1 MPLRRTI
8 VPWIGPWVIALI
20 SIALVLLGAG
30 VLIRN
35 SVAASF
41 DSGQRVRNAGSL
53 LSSTTKAQLD
63 EETGLRGYLATHDA
77 EFLRPYYSGKAEL
90 PVVLPRLE
98 AALRELDLR
107 SAVIATA
114 DMRRANDAWVASV
127 AVPLLSLHVQNS
139 LPLQKAGKDLVDR
152 FRLDRAIAEQD
163 LLVRNEELRG
173 EFQAD
178 LVRLSALIAVATLVL
193 LAVGLTFAL
202 LTARAWNRLDAVR
215 LQREEARL
223 REREL
228 RVAYEAE
235 RRMVTTL
242 QDAFLQRALP
252 KMDAMKLSATYVPA
266 TEQAK
271 VGGDWYDAFELGP
284 ERILFSIGDIAG
296 HGLEAA
302 VMMSRVRDEMLTAAL
317 LDLNVQSILTHVN
330 GHIAGG
336 QSPSPMVTAIVGIAD
351 AAAFA
356 FEYSTAG
363 HPPPILLEPGRK
375 PRLLAFG
382 GLPLGVSENPVYR
395 LHRVETVPGAMLVLY
410 TDGAVEHS
418 RDIIAGERI
427 LLDAVAGAPVES
439 DAAAAIYRSIFSGRV
454 VGDDV
459 AILTIGF
466 GTRPAMVARKAS

>member
-1 MPLRRTI
+1 M
-8 VPWIGPWVIALI
+8 
-20 SIALVLLGAG
+20 
-30 VLIRN
+30 
-35 SVAASF
+35 
-41 DSGQRVRNAGSL
+41 
-53 LSSTTKAQLD
+53 
-63 EETGLRGYLATHDA
+63 
-77 EFLRPYYSGKAEL
+77 
-90 PVVLPRLE
+90 
-98 AALRELDLR
+98 
-107 SAVIATA
+107 
-114 DMRRANDAWVASV
+114 
-127 AVPLLSLHVQNS
+127 
-139 LPLQKAGKDLVDR
+139 
-152 FRLDRAIAEQD
+152 
-163 LLVRNEELRG
+163 
-173 EFQAD
+173 
-178 LVRLSALIAVATLVL
+178 RLSVLIAVATLVL

-215 LQREEARL
+215 QQREEARL

-252 KMDAMKLSATYVPA
+252 KMDAMKFSATYVPA

-317 LDLNVQSILTHVN
+317 LDPNVRSILTHVN
-330 GHIAGG
+330 DHIVQGH
-336 QSPSPMVTAIVGIAD
+336 SSPMVTAIVGIAD
-351 AAAFA
+351 ATAFA

-427 LLDAVAGAPVES
+427 LLDAVAGAPVEA
-439 DAAAAIYRSIFSGRV
+439 DPAAAIYRSIFSDRV

-466 GTRPAMVARKAS
+466 DSRPAVAARKAS